1 MMEARI
7 HQKIMELKLQ
17 YPKINKRDVLEIIRD
32 KLEEHTIYS
41 IRLNN
46 KSKRFQ
52 RCSMDDFYYILA
64 LFELDLHT
72 TGLIRFFDDKM
83 MQDALEKQEEKEY
96 QKYVNYSFDR
106 IENS

>member
-1 MMEARI
+1 MEARI

-17 YPKINKRDVLEIIRD
+17 HPKINKRDVLEIIRD

-52 RCSMDDFYYILA
+52 RCSMDDFYCILA
-64 LFELDLHT
+64 IFELDLHT

-96 QKYVNYSFDR
+96 KKYVNYSFDQ
-106 IENS
+106 IENN